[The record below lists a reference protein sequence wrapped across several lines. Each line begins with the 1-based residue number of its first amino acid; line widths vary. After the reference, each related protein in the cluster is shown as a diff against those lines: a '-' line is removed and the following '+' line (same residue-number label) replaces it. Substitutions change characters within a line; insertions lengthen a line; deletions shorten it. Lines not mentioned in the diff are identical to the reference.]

1 MPVHDVV
8 PFALVVTLCAFAL
21 LAAAGSSRV
30 SERFRIPTPALF
42 LVAASLC
49 ADLFQHRLGSLS
61 IRADQRIVTVALV
74 LILFDG
80 GMHIGMR
87 RFRPVAGG
95 VVWLGVAGTFV
106 TGGVMAVLAHAV
118 FDFDWRG
125 ALLLGTALAPTDP
138 AVVFSVLGRREVAG
152 RTGTLLEGE
161 SGANDPVGIAL
172 MLAILGSSGA
182 GWGAVA
188 HGASEFALQMALG
201 IAFGVAGGF
210 TLRWLLSHVPL
221 PNEALYSLRAVAFAL
236 LVYGVTTVA
245 HGSGFLA
252 VLLAG
257 ILVGDTRAPY
267 KREVERFASA
277 ASSLGEIVAFTVLG
291 LSIPLS
297 QAFGRGRGWT
307 GLALA
312 VVLILVVRPVFVGLV
327 LAPIRLRRGER
338 AFVLWAGLKGA
349 VPILLGTYVLAEG
362 VAGGERIYA
371 VIFVVVLVS
380 VVVQGGLVPEL
391 ARMWGVRMRVVEPEP
406 WALGMRFR
414 DEPEGLHRFEVERGS
429 AADGATI
436 GDLPLDEDVW
446 ISMVSRS
453 GRLVQVRGTTELT
466 AGDEVLALA
475 ADDALVARL
484 FRADT

>member
-1 MPVHDVV
+1 VHDIV
-8 PFALVVTLCAFAL
+8 PFALVVVLAALAL
-21 LAAAGSSRV
+21 LAAVGSSRI
-30 SERFRIPTPALF
+30 SEWVRIPTPAIF

-49 ADLFQHRLGSLS
+49 VDLFPDLGSLS

-80 GMHIGMR
+80 GMHIGVA

-106 TGGVMAVLAHAV
+106 TAGVLAVLAHSL
-118 FDFDWRG
+118 FDFDWRA

-172 MLAILGSSGA
+172 MLAILGSNGG

-188 HGASEFALQMALG
+188 HGAGEFALQMVVG
-201 IAFGVAGGF
+201 VAFGLAGGAA
-210 TLRWLLSHVPL
+210 LRWLLRHLPL
-221 PNEALYSLRAVAFAL
+221 PNEALYPLRTVAFAL
-236 LVYGVTTVA
+236 LLYGATTLA

-252 VLLAG
+252 VFLAG

-267 KREVERFASA
+267 KREIERFASA
-277 ASSLGEIVAFTVLG
+277 TGSLGEIVAFTVLG
-291 LSIPLS
+291 LSIPIS
-297 QAFGRGRGWT
+297 DVVGQGRAWT
-307 GLALA
+307 GIALA
-312 VVLILVVRPVFVGLV
+312 ALLIVVVRPVFVGL
-327 LAPIRLRRGER
+327 LLLPLRLRRGER

-349 VPILLGTYVLAEG
+349 VPILLGTYVVAEQ
-362 VAGGERIYA
+362 VAGAQRIYA

-380 VVVQGGLVPEL
+380 VVVQGGLVPTF
-391 ARMWGVRMRVVEPEP
+391 ARMWQVRMRVVEPEP

-414 DEPEGLHRFEVERGS
+414 DEPEGLHRFVVTSGS
-429 AADGATI
+429 AADGSTI
-436 GDLPLDEDVW
+436 QDLPLEEDVW
-446 ISMVSRS
+446 ISMVSRG
-453 GRLVQVRGTTELT
+453 GRLVQVRGTTVLE

-475 ADDALVARL
+475 SDGTLVARL
-484 FRADT
+484 FTQT